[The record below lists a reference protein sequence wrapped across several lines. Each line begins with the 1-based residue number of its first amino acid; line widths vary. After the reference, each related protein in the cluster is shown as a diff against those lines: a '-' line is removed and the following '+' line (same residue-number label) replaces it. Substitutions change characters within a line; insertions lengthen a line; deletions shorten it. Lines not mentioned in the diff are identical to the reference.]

1 MKRDAG
7 PEVVGYASDGGVP
20 VEAVSLAEIRR
31 KGSARH
37 LAAVQRPSFTMFL
50 LYTEG
55 HGEHVVDFERFAVAP
70 GRLIMVPAG
79 RTHQF
84 RLSSDMQGM
93 ALVVDQDF
101 VLPERLSPLRQ
112 ALSNLDWPVASFLSD
127 AAQEDFIGACDTI
140 RSDSARFRNDPLL
153 PHLLRQRL
161 YALLVLLHLDWS
173 RQARRPAQGHAR
185 QADLL
190 RDFRDLVNRHFL
202 DRWTVADYA
211 RKLGYAERTLTRACI
226 DLEART
232 AKRIIDER
240 LALEARRLIA
250 NGDDTIDAVAFALR
264 FQDASNL
271 TQFFRRVTG
280 TTPSEFRRLWRAP

>member
-1 MKRDAG
+1 MNGDSG
-7 PEVVGYASDGGVP
+7 PEVVKFVSEEGTP
-20 VEAVSLAEIRR
+20 VEAVSLSEIRR
-31 KGSARH
+31 KGGAKH
-37 LAAVQRPSFTMFL
+37 LAAVQRPRFTMFL
-50 LYTEG
+50 LYKEG
-55 HGEHVVDFERFAVAP
+55 IGEHVVDFERFDVAP

-84 RLSSDMQGM
+84 RLTPEMQGDV
-93 ALVVDQDF
+93 LVIDQDF
-101 VLPERLSPLRQ
+101 ILPERLSPLRQ
-112 ALSNLDWPVASFLSD
+112 ALSKMDWPVASSLSGG
-127 AAQEDFIGACDTI
+127 AQADFIDTCDMI
-140 RSDSARFRNDPLL
+140 RSDCARFRADPLL
-153 PHLLRQRL
+153 PHLLRQRV

-173 RQARRPAQGHAR
+173 RDAERPIPANTR

-190 RDFRDLVNRHFL
+190 REFRDLVNRHFL

-211 RKLGYAERTLTRACI
+211 RKLGYAERTLTRACL

-240 LALEARRLIA
+240 LALEARRMIA
-250 NGDDTIDAVAFALR
+250 NSDETIDAIAFALR

-280 TTPSEFRRLWRAP
+280 ATPSEFRRIWRGT

>member
-1 MKRDAG
+1 MVKAPTPEMVGFVSEAG
-7 PEVVGYASDGGVP
+7 AP
-20 VEAVSLAEIRR
+20 VEAVTLGDIRR

-37 LAAVQRPSFTMFL
+37 LAAVQRPRFTMFL

-55 HGEHVVDFERFAVAP
+55 QGEHVVDFERYSVAP
-70 GRLIMVPAG
+70 GRMIMVPAG

-84 RLSSDMQGM
+84 RLSPEMQGS

-101 VLPERLSPLRQ
+101 ILPERLSPLRQ
-112 ALSNLDWPVASFLSD
+112 ALSKLDWPVASFLSHG
-127 AAQEDFIGACDTI
+127 AQADFIGACDAI
-140 RSDSARFRNDPLL
+140 RSDSARFRGDPLL

-173 RQARRPAQGHAR
+173 RHAERSTSGSAR

-190 RDFRDLVNRHFL
+190 REFRDLVDRHFL

-211 RKLGYAERTLTRACI
+211 RKLGYAERTLTRACLE
-226 DLEART
+226 LEART

-240 LALEARRLIA
+240 LALEARRMIA
-250 NGDDTIDAVAFALR
+250 NSDDTIDAIAFALR

-271 TQFFRRVTG
+271 SQFFRRVTG
-280 TTPSEFRRLWRAP
+280 ATPSEFRRLWRAT